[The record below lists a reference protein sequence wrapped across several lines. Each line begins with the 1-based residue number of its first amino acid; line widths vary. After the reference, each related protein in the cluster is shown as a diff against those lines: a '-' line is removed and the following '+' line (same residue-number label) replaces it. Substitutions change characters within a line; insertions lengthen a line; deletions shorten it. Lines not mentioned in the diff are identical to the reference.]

1 VLEDLDRLENKFIDI
16 YLKGIM
22 EELASLFFHSRT
34 QAHVFHLRVKGTGS
48 YAAHKALNEYYD
60 EIIDLIDGL
69 VESYQGKN
77 GLIEFQDVDGI
88 DNNAAID
95 NIIKYFDK
103 LIAALDKLRKGEK
116 LQDTWIQNELDNVE
130 QLLYSTKY
138 KLENLQ

>member
-1 VLEDLDRLENKFIDI
+1 MDRLENKIIDI

-34 QAHVFHLRVKGTGS
+34 QAHVFHLRVKGPGA
-48 YAAHKALNEYYD
+48 YAAHVALNGYYD
-60 EIIDLIDGL
+60 EIVGLIDGL

-116 LQDTWIQNELDNVE
+116 LQDTWIQNQLDNVSE
-130 QLLYSTKY
+130 LLYSTKY